1 MVARGPGDVG
11 CAHCTKIGA
20 RQTCQVCTHL
30 VCDACA
36 ADWTTCSEPAGRE
49 IRLGMTARVRDVDPN
64 GRFAIVSHALKG
76 PRLFDLRQLRWMG
89 SLPLTRQ
96 ELMICDPRLTSTA
109 LVAHADGA
117 LASETSRFLGVR
129 WRSIDELIDY
139 IVTAEGMQRNAMMS
153 STDKYAYVSQSEKVI
168 VMTPKLGELSH
179 ATNVMLPRAFSGPTF
194 GVSTRTYD
202 PMPRKVIHAMHLTND
217 ILVTTTWREIAI
229 DRIVDDNLER
239 LTRLD
244 TGLDANI
251 EWISLAGDVLAYFAR
266 GVVELRRVDPTYAA
280 SAVFARHR
288 CAFNCGALSVD
299 GRYLALGIGDRVL
312 LHDLERDEQITYEE
326 HSDDVSF
333 VKFAADD
340 HMLITADDDNRV
352 VLRPRTANGYARP
365 IIAANLPD

>member
-20 RQTCQVCTHL
+20 NQTCQVCTHL

-49 IRLGMTARVRDVDPN
+49 IRLGMSARVKDVDPN
-64 GRFAIVSHALKG
+64 GRFAIVSHALKA
-76 PRLFDLRQLRWMG
+76 PRLFDLRHLTWVG
-89 SLPLTRQ
+89 ELPISRTAFAY
-96 ELMICDPRLTSTA
+96 MHGYPPRLTSA
-109 LVAHADGA
+109 GMVAHAEVRLSGD
-117 LASETSRFLGVR
+117 ERTFWGVR
-129 WRSIDELIDY
+129 WRSLAGGIDELIDSEA
-139 IVTAEGMQRNAMMS
+139 IQRCSMMS
-153 STDKYAYVSQSEKVI
+153 TSDQLAYVSMSEKVI
-168 VMTPKLGELSH
+168 VMTPKLGEMPH
-179 ATNVMLPRAFSGPTF
+179 ATNIMLPRAFSGPTF
-194 GVSTRTYD
+194 GVTTRVYD

-229 DRIVDDNLER
+229 DRIVDGNLER

-251 EWISLAGDVLAYFAR
+251 QWVALAGNVLAYFVR
-266 GVVELRRVDPTYAA
+266 GDVELRRVDASYGA

-288 CAFNCGALSVD
+288 CNFNCGALSVD
-299 GRYLALGIGDRVL
+299 GRYLALGAGDRVL
-312 LHDLERDEQITYEE
+312 LHDLERDEQTTYEE

-352 VLRPRTANGYARP
+352 VLRPRIEAGYARA
-365 IIAANLPD
+365 IIPA

>member
-1 MVARGPGDVG
+1 VVARGPGDVG

-20 RQTCQVCTHL
+20 NQTCQVCTHL

-49 IRLGMTARVRDVDPN
+49 IRLGMSARVKDVDPN
-64 GRFAIVSHALKG
+64 GRFAIVSHALKA
-76 PRLFDLRQLRWMG
+76 PRLFDLRHLTWVG
-89 SLPLTRQ
+89 ELPISRTAFAY
-96 ELMICDPRLTSTA
+96 MHGYPPRLTSA
-109 LVAHADGA
+109 GMVAHAEVRLSGD
-117 LASETSRFLGVR
+117 ERTFWGVR
-129 WRSIDELIDY
+129 WRSLAGGIDELIDSEA
-139 IVTAEGMQRNAMMS
+139 IQRCSMMS
-153 STDKYAYVSQSEKVI
+153 TSDQLAYVSMSEKVI
-168 VMTPKLGELSH
+168 VMTPKLGEMPH
-179 ATNVMLPRAFSGPTF
+179 ATNIMLPRAFSGPTF
-194 GVSTRTYD
+194 GVTTRVYD

-229 DRIVDDNLER
+229 DRIVDGNLER

-251 EWISLAGDVLAYFAR
+251 QWVALAGNVLAYFVR
-266 GVVELRRVDPTYAA
+266 GDVELRRVDASYGA

-288 CAFNCGALSVD
+288 CNFNCGALSVD
-299 GRYLALGIGDRVL
+299 GRYLALGAGDRVL
-312 LHDLERDEQITYEE
+312 LHDLERDEQTTYEE

-352 VLRPRTANGYARP
+352 VLRPRIEAGYARA
-365 IIAANLPD
+365 IIPA